1 MINII
6 IAVALVIVATVTI
19 VVIVRR
25 NADVKAYNE
34 SVDMGGRSASD
45 PAGSSPIVFPGPGGI
60 QKSRPEGRLKL

>member
-34 SVDMGGRSASD
+34 SVDMGEQGRR
-45 PAGSSPIVFPGPGGI
+45 VR
-60 QKSRPEGRLKL
+60 RPRSLPFL